1 MVSFLFI
8 PNIITSDTAVSWVQ
22 VKRNG
27 VVAAEQQYR
36 PPGLWESLSPLYPL
50 KLTYILQSKLT
61 RGEPLGLN

>member
-1 MVSFLFI
+1 MVSFRFV

-36 PPGLWESLSPLYPL
+36 PTGLWDSLSPLYPL
-50 KLTYILQSKLT
+50 KLIYILQSKLA
-61 RGEPLGLN
+61 RGGPLGLN